1 MNKIIFLFKINVFI
15 KLNKFNL
22 NKINIKRMA
31 SEIPTNLLIILIFH
45 ITDIIMYFNTYKYS
59 HRVVRDE
66 LKRLILIWLL

>member
-1 MNKIIFLFKINVFI
+1 MFFI

-45 ITDIIMYFNTYKYS
+45 ITDIIMHFNTYKYS